1 MHRPS
6 NVATATRKKS
16 SIGWVLLA
24 CSVRL
29 QGYRHHRVHS
39 RACRRIRA
47 GGARCPAPSYV
58 LDDGQRRTSATT
70 SLPNGMHG
78 GYRYSAEYQIE
89 RLMPDVP
96 VAAQRSGNQRDPEAS
111 EDSKA
116 GLRSPSMMCSC
127 IAIAARG
134 VVA

>member
-24 CSVRL
+24 CSVAGCKGIDTTEFIL
-29 QGYRHHRVHS
+29 G
-39 RACRRIRA
+39 RA
-47 GGARCPAPSYV
+47 GAFELAVRAA
-58 LDDGQRRTSATT
+58 QHR
-70 SLPNGMHG
+70 H
-78 GYRYSAEYQIE
+78 RY
-89 RLMPDVP
+89 LTMP